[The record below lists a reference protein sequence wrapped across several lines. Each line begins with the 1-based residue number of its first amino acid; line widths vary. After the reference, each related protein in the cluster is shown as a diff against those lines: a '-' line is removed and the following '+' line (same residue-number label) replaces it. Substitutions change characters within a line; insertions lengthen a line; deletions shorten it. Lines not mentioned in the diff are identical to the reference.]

1 MADKKI
7 SQFDETLN
15 PTLTA
20 FLPIVDEGS
29 NKRIALT
36 TILAQA
42 SATAAGLVQGNAT
55 TIASVSALL
64 AGDVAS
70 VNSRVDSVLSNID
83 PATLDSFTEVVGAF
97 QSADSSLNGAITS
110 LASSASTSLASVSA
124 TLKTQIDGKAAS
136 SHTHSTSD
144 ITDLQ
149 SSLTT
154 AVAQASAASKA
165 YTEAYAGG
173 MVTLVTSNSA
183 SWVEP
188 ARNFDLVGS
197 ASYCGV
203 AVAGSA
209 NASSVWKIT
218 KVTFALDGSVASTG
232 CLLYTSD
239 AADE

>member
-1 MADKKI
+1 MTK
-7 SQFDETLN
+7 TLN

-20 FLPIVDEGS
+20 FLPIVDEGA

-42 SATAAGLVQGNAT
+42 SATAAELAQDTVT
-55 TIASVSALL
+55 TLASVSA
-64 AGDVAS
+64 S
-70 VNSRVDSVLSNID
+70 ISNRVDSVLSNVD
-83 PATLDSFTEVVGAF
+83 PATLDSFTEVVAAF

-110 LASSASTSLASVSA
+110 LANSASTNLASVSA

-149 SSLTT
+149 ASLTT

-173 MVTLVTSNSA
+173 MVTLVASNSA

-232 CLLYTSD
+232 VASNVSWNNRLTATYL
-239 AADE
+239 